1 MLYDWYNCWINYTRE
16 PTKKPWKVLKA
27 KLWAFLK
34 PRIIVNQTVSK
45 LCMDVKRNQI
55 KIQKQ
60 TEKENIIKNIKNP
73 FKLKKRKS
81 IKDRTIRDNIKIL
94 LKNKMII
101 INHKE

>member
-1 MLYDWYNCWINYTRE
+1 ME
-16 PTKKPWKVLKA
+16 
-27 KLWAFLK
+27 
-34 PRIIVNQTVSK
+34 
-45 LCMDVKRNQI
+45 VKRNQI
-55 KIQKQ
+55 KIQNQ

-73 FKLKKRKS
+73 FKPKKRKS

>member
-1 MLYDWYNCWINYTRE
+1 
-16 PTKKPWKVLKA
+16 
-27 KLWAFLK
+27 
-34 PRIIVNQTVSK
+34 
-45 LCMDVKRNQI
+45 MDVKRNQI

>member
-1 MLYDWYNCWINYTRE
+1 ME
-16 PTKKPWKVLKA
+16 
-27 KLWAFLK
+27 
-34 PRIIVNQTVSK
+34 
-45 LCMDVKRNQI
+45 VKRNQI
-55 KIQKQ
+55 KIQNQ

-81 IKDRTIRDNIKIL
+81 IKDRTITDNIKIL

>member
-1 MLYDWYNCWINYTRE
+1 MIGTIAELTILLSLQ
-16 PTKKPWKVLKA
+16 KKPWKVLKTR
-27 KLWAFLK
+27 LWAFLK
-34 PRIIVNQTVSK
+34 TRIIVNQTVSK
-45 LCMDVKRNQI
+45 LCMEVKRNQI
-55 KIQKQ
+55 KIQNQ

>member
-1 MLYDWYNCWINYTRE
+1 ME
-16 PTKKPWKVLKA
+16 
-27 KLWAFLK
+27 
-34 PRIIVNQTVSK
+34 
-45 LCMDVKRNQI
+45 VKRNQI

>member
-1 MLYDWYNCWINYTRE
+1 MKGVKDQIMSLFKNEDYSKPNC
-16 PTKKPWKVLKA
+16 V
-27 KLWAFLK
+27 
-34 PRIIVNQTVSK
+34 K
-45 LCMDVKRNQI
+45 LCMEVKRNQI
-55 KIQKQ
+55 KIQNQ

>member
-1 MLYDWYNCWINYTRE
+1 
-16 PTKKPWKVLKA
+16 
-27 KLWAFLK
+27 
-34 PRIIVNQTVSK
+34 
-45 LCMDVKRNQI
+45 MDVKRNQI

-81 IKDRTIRDNIKIL
+81 IKDRTITDNIKIL

>member
-1 MLYDWYNCWINYTRE
+1 
-16 PTKKPWKVLKA
+16 
-27 KLWAFLK
+27 
-34 PRIIVNQTVSK
+34 
-45 LCMDVKRNQI
+45 MDVKRNQI

-101 INHKE
+101 INHKEQVIFGIITTSNMKVMVIEIKTYQ

>member
-1 MLYDWYNCWINYTRE
+1 M
-16 PTKKPWKVLKA
+16 
-27 KLWAFLK
+27 
-34 PRIIVNQTVSK
+34 RIIVNQTVSK
-45 LCMDVKRNQI
+45 LCMEVKRNQI
-55 KIQKQ
+55 KIQNQ

>member
-1 MLYDWYNCWINYTRE
+1 ME
-16 PTKKPWKVLKA
+16 
-27 KLWAFLK
+27 
-34 PRIIVNQTVSK
+34 
-45 LCMDVKRNQI
+45 VKRNQI
-55 KIQKQ
+55 KIQNQ

-101 INHKE
+101 INHKEQVIFGIITTSNMKVMVIEIKTYQ

>member
-1 MLYDWYNCWINYTRE
+1 MLYDWYNWWINYTPE
-16 PTKKPWKVLKA
+16 PTKKPWKVLKTR
-27 KLWAFLK
+27 LWAFLK
-34 PRIIVNQTVSK
+34 MRIIVNQIVSK
-45 LCMDVKRNQI
+45 LCMEVKRNQI
-55 KIQKQ
+55 KIQNQ